1 MARKNQKALRS
12 QVPVSSPSF
21 DLTDE
26 REDLLGYRP
35 SDEDRVAPKEPL
47 PAKTEEE
54 ARCEYEEK
62 CRYLESLP
70 QTFLLDLT
78 EIDCRE
84 FVEWIFER
92 RGRVVR
98 NAIPFEDEQSAEYQ
112 NIW

>member
-12 QVPVSSPSF
+12 QVPVSSPSS

-35 SDEDRVAPKEPL
+35 SDEDRVAAKEPL

-62 CRYLESLP
+62 
-70 QTFLLDLT
+70 
-78 EIDCRE
+78 
-84 FVEWIFER
+84 
-92 RGRVVR
+92 
-98 NAIPFEDEQSAEYQ
+98 
-112 NIW
+112 